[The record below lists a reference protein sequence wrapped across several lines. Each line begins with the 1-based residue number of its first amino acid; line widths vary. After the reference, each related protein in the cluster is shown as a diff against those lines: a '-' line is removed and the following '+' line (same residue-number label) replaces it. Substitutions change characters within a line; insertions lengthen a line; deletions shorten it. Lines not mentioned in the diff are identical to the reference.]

1 VAKVARNRHFGT
13 GQFIDCIVG
22 LKMKNTAVLLLSVPM
37 CLARKGVVAAISQFL
52 ISRNGSVL
60 HSDDHLD
67 RGRDLFLSRLEWDL
81 DGFDIPISDFEHH
94 FRPLTERFLINYHLA
109 LTDYRPKVVILVSSY
124 DHCLADLLYRHNSG
138 ELACDIAMIIGNHL
152 TAKPLADFYH
162 VPFHL
167 LTNPKDKRESEREM
181 LELIGPDIDLI
192 VLARYMQILGP
203 EFVAQ
208 YLLRMIN
215 IHHSFLPAFVGAK
228 PYHQA
233 YERGVKL
240 IGATSH
246 YVTAALDEGP
256 IIEQDVV
263 RVSHR
268 DTVEEMLQKGRDLEK
283 VVLSRA
289 VRWHLE
295 NRVLV
300 YQNKTVVFV

>member
-1 VAKVARNRHFGT
+1 MVRDDLVRRWDIIW
-13 GQFIDCIVG
+13 Q
-22 LKMKNTAVLLLSVPM
+22 KMNTAVLLLSTPTNF
-37 CLARKGVVAAISQFL
+37 ARKGAVAAMCQFL
-52 ISRNGSVL
+52 IAHNGSVL
-60 HSDDHLD
+60 HCDDHLD
-67 RGRDLFLSRLEWDL
+67 SRRNLSLSRLEWDL
-81 DGFDIPISDFEHH
+81 DGFDIPVSDFEEQ
-94 FRPLTERFLINYHLA
+94 FRPLAEQYRINYHLA
-109 LTDYRPKVVILVSSY
+109 LTAYRPKIAILVSAY
-124 DHCLADLLYRHNSG
+124 DHCLADLLYRQKAG
-138 ELACDIAMIIGNHL
+138 ELKCDIVRIVSNHAA
-152 TAKPLADFYH
+152 AKPLAEFYH

-167 LTNPKDKRESEREM
+167 LTNPDDKRVCEQEM
-181 LELIGPDIDLI
+181 LELLGQDVDLI

-233 YERGVKL
+233 FERGVKL
-240 IGATSH
+240 IGASSH
-246 YVTAALDEGP
+246 YVTAALDQGP

-268 DTVEEMLQKGRDLEK
+268 DTVEDMLYKGRDLEK

-295 NRVLV
+295 NRILV

>member
-1 VAKVARNRHFGT
+1 
-13 GQFIDCIVG
+13 
-22 LKMKNTAVLLLSVPM
+22 MKNTAVLLLSVPM
-37 CLARKGVVAAISQFL
+37 PVARKGAIAAVSQFL
-52 ISRNGSVL
+52 IAHNGGVL
-60 HSDDHLD
+60 HCDDHLD
-67 RGRDLFLSRLEWDL
+67 SGHDLFLSRLEWDL
-81 DGFDIPISDFEHH
+81 DGFDIPISDFERH
-94 FRPLTERFLINYHLA
+94 FNPLAERFQIKYHLA
-109 LTDYRPKVVILVSSY
+109 LTDYRPRIAILVSSQ
-124 DHCLADLLYRHNSG
+124 DHCVADLLYRQSTG
-138 ELACDIAMIIGNHL
+138 ELACEIVMMISNHP
-152 TAKPLADFYH
+152 TARPLADFYR

-167 LTNPKDKRESEREM
+167 LTNAADKSESEQEM
-181 LELIGPDIDLI
+181 LELLGPDLDLI

-203 EFVAQ
+203 DFIAQ
-208 YLLRMIN
+208 YLLRTIN

-233 YERGVKL
+233 FERGVKL

-246 YVTAALDEGP
+246 YATAALDEGP

-268 DTVEEMLQKGRDLEK
+268 DTVEDMMQKGRDLEK

-295 NRVLV
+295 NRILV

>member
-1 VAKVARNRHFGT
+1 MLGREDAGTLRRLRSEMAKE
-13 GQFIDCIVG
+13 
-22 LKMKNTAVLLLSVPM
+22 KNTAVLLLSSPM
-37 CLARKGVVAAISQFL
+37 SLARKGVVAAISQFL
-52 ISRNGSVL
+52 VAHHGSVL
-60 HSDDHLD
+60 HTDDHLD
-67 RGRDLFLSRLEWDL
+67 GERDLFLSRLEWDL
-81 DGFDIPISDFEHH
+81 EGLDVPIADFEKQ
-94 FRPLTERFLINYHLA
+94 FELVAERFQINYHLVMSNH
-109 LTDYRPKVVILVSSY
+109 RPKVAILVSGY
-124 DHCLADLLYRHNSG
+124 DHCLADLLYRQSTG
-138 ELACDIAMIIGNHL
+138 ELDCEIVWIISNHP
-152 TAKPLADFYH
+152 TAKPLAEFYR

-167 LTNPKDKRESEREM
+167 LTQPRDKRASEREM
-181 LELIGPDIDLI
+181 LALLGQDMDLV
-192 VLARYMQILGP
+192 VLARYMQILGE
-203 EFVAQ
+203 EFVGQ

-233 YERGVKL
+233 FERGVKL

-246 YVTAALDEGP
+246 YVTATLDEGP

-268 DTVEEMLQKGRDLEK
+268 DTVDDLVRKGRDLEK

-295 NRVLV
+295 SRVLV

>member
-1 VAKVARNRHFGT
+1 
-13 GQFIDCIVG
+13 
-22 LKMKNTAVLLLSVPM
+22 MKHTAVLLLSTPM
-37 CLARKGVVAAISQFL
+37 RLARKGAVTAIAQFL
-52 ISRNGSVL
+52 TAHNGSLL

-67 RGRDLFLSRLEWDL
+67 SGRDLFLSRLEWDL
-81 DGFDIPISDFEHH
+81 DGFDIPISEFEGH
-94 FRPLTERFLINYHLA
+94 FEPLAERFQIHYHLA
-109 LTDYRPKVVILVSSY
+109 LTDHRPRVAILVSAY
-124 DHCLADLLYRHNSG
+124 CHCLADLLYRHSTG
-138 ELACDIAMIIGNHL
+138 ELACEIVVIISNHP
-152 TAKPLADFYH
+152 TAKPLADFH
-162 VPFHL
+162 HAPFHL

-181 LELIGPDIDLI
+181 LDLLGQDVDLI
-192 VLARYMQILGP
+192 VLARYMQILSP

-233 YERGVKL
+233 FQRGVKL
-240 IGATSH
+240 IGASSH
-246 YVTAALDEGP
+246 YVSATLDDGP

-268 DTVEEMLQKGRDLEK
+268 DSVEDMLCKGRDLER

-295 NRVLV
+295 NRILV
-300 YQNKTVVFV
+300 YENKTVVFV

>member
-1 VAKVARNRHFGT
+1 MIWR
-13 GQFIDCIVG
+13 
-22 LKMKNTAVLLLSVPM
+22 KMNTAVLLLSTPSSF
-37 CLARKGVVAAISQFL
+37 ARKGAVAAICQFL
-52 ISRNGSVL
+52 IAHDGSVL
-60 HSDDHLD
+60 HCDDHLD
-67 RGRDLFLSRLEWDL
+67 TSRDLFLSRLEWDL
-81 DGFDIPISDFEHH
+81 QGFDIPVSDFEEQ
-94 FRPLTERFLINYHLA
+94 FQPLAERFQINYHLA
-109 LTDYRPKVVILVSSY
+109 LTAYRPKIAILVSAQ
-124 DHCLADLLYRHNSG
+124 DHCLADLLYRQKTG
-138 ELACDIAMIIGNHL
+138 ELRCDVARVISNHT
-152 TAKPLADFYH
+152 TAKPLAEFYR

-167 LTNPKDKRESEREM
+167 LTAPDDKRACEREM
-181 LELIGPDIDLI
+181 LELLGQDVDLI

-215 IHHSFLPAFVGAK
+215 IHHSFLPAFAGSK

-233 YERGVKL
+233 FERGVKL

-246 YVTAALDEGP
+246 YVTAELDEGP

-263 RVSHR
+263 RISHR
-268 DTVEEMLQKGRDLEK
+268 DTVEDMLYKGRDLEK

-295 NRVLV
+295 NRILV

>member
-1 VAKVARNRHFGT
+1 
-13 GQFIDCIVG
+13 
-22 LKMKNTAVLLLSVPM
+22 MP
-37 CLARKGVVAAISQFL
+37 LARKGAVAAICQFL
-52 ISRNGSVL
+52 VAHNGSVL

-67 RGRDLFLSRLEWDL
+67 SGRDLFLSRLEWDL
-81 DGFDIPISDFEHH
+81 GGFDIPLPDFERH
-94 FRPLTERFLINYHLA
+94 FEPLADRFKISYHLA
-109 LTDYRPKVVILVSSY
+109 LTDYRPKIAILVSAY
-124 DHCLADLLYRHNSG
+124 DHCLADLLYRHSTG
-138 ELACDIAMIIGNHL
+138 ELACDIVMIIGNHP
-152 TAKPLADFYH
+152 TAQPRADFH
-162 VPFHL
+162 KVPFHL
-167 LTNPKDKRESEREM
+167 LTNPNDKRASEREM
-181 LELIGPDIDLI
+181 LDLLGPDVDLI

-215 IHHSFLPAFVGAK
+215 IHHSFLPAFIGAK

-233 YERGVKL
+233 FERGVKL

-246 YVTAALDEGP
+246 YVTANLDEGP

-268 DTVEEMLQKGRDLEK
+268 DGVEDMLRKGRDLEK

>member
-1 VAKVARNRHFGT
+1 
-13 GQFIDCIVG
+13 
-22 LKMKNTAVLLLSVPM
+22 MSTAVLLLSTPR

-52 ISRNGSVL
+52 IAHNGSVL

-67 RGRDLFLSRLEWDL
+67 NGRDLLLSRLEWDL
-81 DGFDIPISDFEHH
+81 DGFDIPISDFERY
-94 FRPLTERFLINYHLA
+94 FQPLAERFLISYHLA
-109 LTDYRPKVVILVSSY
+109 LTDYRPKIAILVSAY
-124 DHCLADLLYRHNSG
+124 DHCLADLLYRQNAG
-138 ELACDIAMIIGNHL
+138 ELKCDIVRIISNHT
-152 TAKPLADFYH
+152 TATQLADFYH

-167 LTNPKDKRESEREM
+167 LTNLEDKRESEQEM
-181 LELIGPDIDLI
+181 LELLGQDVDLI

-203 EFVAQ
+203 KFVAQ

-215 IHHSFLPAFVGAK
+215 IHHSFLPAFIGAK

-233 YERGVKL
+233 FARGVKL

-246 YVTAALDEGP
+246 YVTADLDEGP

-268 DTVEEMLQKGRDLEK
+268 DTVEEMLYKGRDLEK

-295 NRVLV
+295 NRILV
-300 YQNKTVVFV
+300 YQNKTIVFV

>member
-1 VAKVARNRHFGT
+1 
-13 GQFIDCIVG
+13 
-22 LKMKNTAVLLLSVPM
+22 MKNTAVLLLSTPM
-37 CLARKGVVAAISQFL
+37 ALARKGAMAAISQFL
-52 ISRNGSVL
+52 IVHNGSVL
-60 HSDDHLD
+60 HCDDHLNSS
-67 RGRDLFLSRLEWDL
+67 RDLFLSRLEWDL
-81 DGFDIPISDFEHH
+81 DEFDIPIADFEYH
-94 FRPLTERFLINYHLA
+94 FNPLAERFQIKYHLA
-109 LTDYRPKVVILVSSY
+109 LTDYRPKIAILVSAH
-124 DHCLADLLYRHNSG
+124 DHCLADLLYRQSTG
-138 ELACDIAMIIGNHL
+138 ELACEIVIIISNHPN
-152 TAKPLADFYH
+152 AKPLADFYR

-167 LTNPKDKRESEREM
+167 LTNPKNKSESEREM
-181 LELIGPDIDLI
+181 LELLGPDLDLI

-203 EFVAQ
+203 DFIAQ
-208 YLLRMIN
+208 YLLRTIN

-228 PYHQA
+228 PYQQA
-233 YERGVKL
+233 FERGVKL

-246 YVTAALDEGP
+246 YATAKLDEGP

-295 NRVLV
+295 NRILV